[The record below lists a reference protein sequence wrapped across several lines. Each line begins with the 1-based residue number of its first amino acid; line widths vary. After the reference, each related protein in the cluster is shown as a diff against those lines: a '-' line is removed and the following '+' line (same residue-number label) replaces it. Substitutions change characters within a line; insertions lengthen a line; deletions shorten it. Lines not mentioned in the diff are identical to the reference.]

1 MQPLTTS
8 DPREV
13 GPYRLI
19 AELGRGGM
27 GRVFLGS
34 GPDGRLAAIK
44 RVRAEFAEDEEFRA
58 RFSREVE
65 ASRKVSGAYTAA
77 VIDADVTAST
87 PWLASVFVPG
97 PALGEAV
104 DAVGALPERS
114 VLRLAAGLATA
125 LMAIHRENLVHRD
138 LKPSNVLLADDG
150 PRVIDFGIA
159 RAADSDGRSQVTGTG
174 WLIGSPGFMSPEQA
188 EGRPATPASD
198 VFSLGAVLAVAC
210 TGRDPF
216 TGPAAP
222 QILYNVVHTE
232 PDLSMIPEGLRR
244 IVEEC
249 LAKDPDL
256 RPTPGRLL
264 DSIGRIAPSAQPW
277 PAEVHELIARQRAEL
292 ARLLDQTAP
301 LSKPRNG
308 HHVLRETREY
318 TAKKEEKPF
327 EVSWTGKEPITGYAR
342 RHPLHAGF
350 YGTLALVMFV
360 LSVLADVPGD
370 PIMTG
375 LFETPNEVRWGM
387 LAVSPLLYLAGSAQA
402 AAAARRVQRRMA
414 AWSLRVGPQGIAPGS
429 GPVIPWTAIEDVR
442 LSPISANPL
451 YRGNAGWPYVFD
463 GLHVKLGTTS
473 PTPGTPAGWPVP
485 GGGPSDRFDGWI
497 PICVLGPLTARRRSE
512 LDAALAR
519 HVSAGSR

>member
-13 GPYRLI
+13 GRYRLI

-44 RVRAEFAEDEEFRA
+44 RVRAEFAEDDEFRA
-58 RFSREVE
+58 RFGREVE

-77 VIDADVTAST
+77 VIDADVHAPT

-97 PALGEAV
+97 PSLREAV

-114 VLRLAAGLATA
+114 VPRLAAGLATA

-159 RAADSDGRSQVTGTG
+159 RAADNDGRSQVTSTG

-210 TGRDPF
+210 TGQEPF
-216 TGPAAP
+216 AGPAAP

-232 PDLSMIPEGLRR
+232 PDLSMVPEGLRR
-244 IVEEC
+244 IVEGC

-256 RPTPGRLL
+256 RPTPGQLL

-277 PAEVHELIARQRAEL
+277 PAEVHELIARQRTEL
-292 ARLLDQTAP
+292 ARFLDQTAP
-301 LSKPRNG
+301 LSRRLNG
-308 HHVLRETREY
+308 HHVHRETREY
-318 TAKKEEKPF
+318 TEKAF
-327 EVSWTGKEPITGYAR
+327 EVSWTGKEPITDYAK
-342 RHPLHAGF
+342 RHRLHMWF

-360 LSVLADVPGD
+360 LSMLADVPGD

-375 LFETPNEVRWGM
+375 LFETSNEVRWGM
-387 LAVSPLLYLAGSAQA
+387 LAVSPFLYLAGSAQA
-402 AAAARRVQRRMA
+402 TAAARGVQRRMA
-414 AWSLRVGPQGIAPGS
+414 AWSLRIGPQGITAGG
-429 GPVIPWTAIEDVR
+429 GPPVPWTAIEAVR
-442 LSPISANPL
+442 LGPVKASPL
-451 YRGNAGWPYVFD
+451 YQGSAAWPYVFD

-473 PTPGTPAGWPVP
+473 ATPDPPAGWPSP
-485 GGGPSDRFDGWI
+485 GGGPSDRSDGWI
-497 PICVLGPLTARRRSE
+497 PICVLGPLTAQQRSE

-519 HVSAGSR
+519 HVSAG